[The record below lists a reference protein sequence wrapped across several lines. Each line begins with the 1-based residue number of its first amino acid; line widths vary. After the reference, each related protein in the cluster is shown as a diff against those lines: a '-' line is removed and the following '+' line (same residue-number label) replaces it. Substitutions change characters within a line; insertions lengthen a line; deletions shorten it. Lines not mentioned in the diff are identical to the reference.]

1 MLRKFKFVIEITS
14 DWTMVKFIGAS
25 LSEVKVTKTNGAE
38 RKINIKNNEICLMG
52 NEKPSRIEFSSMI
65 DENTRVGKIRI
76 EKGDSGKVDVEIE
89 GRHFINSEN
98 IPNNPINPKEMELGF
113 FPIPQEVSLPQKK
126 EIIRKELMFF
136 PKILIVTPIKNDA
149 NYLQRHF
156 SAWEKVDYPRE
167 KIRWVWIYGH
177 SKDNTKETLEKY
189 FLGREWNCEIYHEPK
204 FKNLTDSAMWI
215 ADVMNAARK
224 LYRGEDF
231 VLIEDGDIVKIVPD
245 LLKELIRL
253 DLDIIAPYVWHDGRE
268 KDFFDTYVFRDL
280 NGVKYPI
287 NNVPFIGHIE
297 PVEMNSVGT
306 MVLIKGK
313 IFSEIEFENPCP
325 TLQFCN
331 NARRKGYRI
340 WTAPWVNIFHADVA
354 RERGESH
361 MSPEFYIERGILPKS
376 LLEKVK

>member
-25 LSEVKVTKTNGAE
+25 LSEVEVIKTNGAE
-38 RKINIKNNEICLMG
+38 RKIDIKNNEIYLMG

-65 DENTRVGKIRI
+65 DENIRIGKIII

-89 GRHFINSEN
+89 GRHFVNSEN
-98 IPNNPINPKEMELGF
+98 IPNNPINPKEMELDF
-113 FPIPQEVSLPQKK
+113 KIISKPKEIFTKK
-126 EIIRKELMFF
+126 ELIVC
-136 PKILIVTPIKNDA
+136 PKVLIVTPIKNDA
-149 NYLQRHF
+149 CYLQRHF
-156 SAWEKVDYPRE
+156 LTWENIDYPRG

-177 SKDNTKETLEKY
+177 SKDDTEKMLNEY
-189 FLGREWNCEIYHEPK
+189 FSNGKWNCEIYYEPK
-204 FKNLTDSAMWI
+204 FKNLTGSAMWI

-224 LYRGEDF
+224 LYHGEDF
-231 VLIEDGDIVKIVPD
+231 VLIEDGDIVKIAPD
-245 LLKELIRL
+245 LLRELISL

-287 NNVPFIGHIE
+287 NNVPFTGHTE

-331 NARRKGYRI
+331 NAKKKGYRI
-340 WTAPWVNIFHADVA
+340 WTAPWINIFHADVG